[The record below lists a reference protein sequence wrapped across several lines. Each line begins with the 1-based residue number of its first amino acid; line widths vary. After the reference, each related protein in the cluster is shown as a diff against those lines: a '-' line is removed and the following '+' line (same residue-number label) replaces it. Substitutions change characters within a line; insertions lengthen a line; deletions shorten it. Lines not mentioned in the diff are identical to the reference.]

1 MKDIVSKIN
10 ESSVET
16 GKFIIKLKTLVGPGK
31 YSSYSYN
38 VNDVYN
44 SKEEAQKV
52 IDEKNKIEYKG
63 DKCFICKIVP
73 YKGTDIKN
81 YKK

>member
-1 MKDIVSKIN
+1 MKDIVKFIN
-10 ESSVET
+10 EESVET
-16 GKFIIKLKTLVGPGK
+16 GKFIIKQKTLVGPGK

-38 VNDVYN
+38 VDDIYN

-52 IDEKNKIEYKG
+52 IDKKNEIEYKG
-63 DKCFICKIVP
+63 NKCFICKIVP